1 MSKKIILVTGDRGS
15 GKTMALADA
24 MAALKGLV
32 LCPTGMDAAQV
43 AKKFPP
49 VKTMDT
55 RLGFPFRLMGYEGS
69 LAIDDLLRH
78 GDPLEVLRMAA
89 HRIRRENDHL
99 IVSLGGNFE
108 IHNPASLYEKIKEW
122 ESGR

>member
-15 GKTMALADA
+15 GKTTALADA

-32 LCPTGMDAAQV
+32 LCPTGMEAARV
-43 AKKFPP
+43 AGKYHP

-55 RLGFPFRLMGYEGS
+55 RIGFPYRLMGYEGS

-78 GDPLEVLRMAA
+78 GDPLEVLKMATCRVRGRG
-89 HRIRRENDHL
+89 HHL
-99 IVSLGGNFE
+99 IVGLNGDFE

-122 ESGR
+122 ESGK